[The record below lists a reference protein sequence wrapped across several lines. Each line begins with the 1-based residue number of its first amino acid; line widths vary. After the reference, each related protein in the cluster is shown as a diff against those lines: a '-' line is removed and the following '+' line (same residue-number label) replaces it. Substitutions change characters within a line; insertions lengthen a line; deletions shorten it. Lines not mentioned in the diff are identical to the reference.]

1 MMSLYHYR
9 AVTPEGEMR
18 TGQLDGADEQAVVNQ
33 LQRQGL
39 IPIAIDT
46 RSEELKLTKLLNT
59 QIGQKGIGE
68 ARLLLFTQQL
78 AALMQAGISLD
89 RALEIMLQV
98 TDDSQLR
105 ELVAPIKEG
114 VRRGQSM
121 SRVLADYP
129 DSFSHFYISMVQ
141 AAEASG
147 DLGAGLEGLSSYL
160 ERSKDLKQRV
170 LSALIYPIILVIV
183 SVSSLLI
190 ILIYVVPQFNQLFE
204 GMGEALPLSTQ
215 VVIAV
220 AAGIKEFFP
229 WFLVGLLF
237 LGFYWRYRMSQ
248 PMHRLSWDG
257 QKLKIPLFGVLHQ
270 RVETAR
276 LTRSLG
282 TLVGGGVPLLSA
294 LTIARESLSNT
305 RMVEAVDKAVEHLKA
320 GRYLANPLQLSGY
333 FPSLAIQMIQVGE
346 ETGRLD
352 EMLLKVADLY
362 DREVAVAIQRML
374 AILTPALIVS
384 LGVIIA
390 GIIMSILVAIM
401 SLNDIPI

>member
-220 AAGIKEFFP
+220 AAGIKELFP